1 MNWPWGELGL
11 SGPAG
16 LSGIRRAYAQRLK
29 TTHPEDDPEGFQRLH
44 SAYQEASR
52 RARRSARAKP
62 PSAATEEESGTAERS
77 GPVPGRENRD
87 DSEGQKAP
95 LPPQPEQEPDW
106 DYEALPEEAPPR
118 PPERPAQDWDYERLF
133 AEGEAEAQEARY
145 RKLEELRRKNR
156 ARYAEQERA
165 QRRRAADEEE
175 SWSAVMAASHALELL
190 YSSGAPPRQWRG
202 FLSDPVFWNVR
213 ANLDFVFILE
223 DFLEQHPDL
232 SPEIRRA
239 IFAAYGFEKGPG
251 YPVYKPLYRLLN
263 VDRREQRR
271 MAKANSAWR
280 IRWRSYPRWRKT
292 VIVALYSI
300 LGLFL
305 LVGVGVS
312 ARSAY
317 RDYTE
322 RREAKAW
329 EAQSLAWLEE
339 DLGRPFFHP
348 LSQHKELCAPAE
360 EPSLYFWVR
369 KEGQRTE
376 HFPGYQTNYPYVL
389 LKQELESFAEEW
401 SLGLRFDSAG
411 TGYQGNIG
419 EAPGAYLF
427 DLPLLGAGEA
437 ITALGALLKDMET
450 RDWYQVL
457 MGKYGGRMTYQI
469 FLCHGELSFYDAV
482 STEEGGFDADYART
496 QYETEVGAAFCRYLL
511 EESGLADKHMG
522 AGAYVLLNQG
532 AFELGGTTFFHVTGA
547 NKESREPRVQYLLAS
562 GGGMLFCLP
571 DGKLEG
577 VRHITDLYRG
587 TPTHQELDGVGLV
600 MIWDQVETP

>member
-1 MNWPWGELGL
+1 MSWPWSELGL
-11 SGPAG
+11 DGPAG
-16 LSGIRRAYAQRLK
+16 LPEIRRAYAQRLK

-52 RARRSARAKP
+52 YARRSARTKP
-62 PSAATEEESGTAERS
+62 PPPEGPGTAE
-77 GPVPGRENRD
+77 PDIPAPGGESQAGNERPED
-87 DSEGQKAP
+87 PPPPAP
-95 LPPQPEQEPDW
+95 EPDW
-106 DYEALPEEAPPR
+106 NYEELLEEEPPK
-118 PPERPAQDWDYERLF
+118 PPEPEGPAQDWDYERLF
-133 AEGEAEAQEARY
+133 AEGEAEAEEARY

-156 ARYAEQERA
+156 ARYAGQERD
-165 QRRRAADEEE
+165 QRRRAADEAE

-190 YSSGAPPRQWRG
+190 HSSGAPLRQWRR

-213 ANLDFVFILE
+213 ANLDFIFLLE

-232 SPEIRRA
+232 SPDVRRA

-251 YPVYKPLYRLLN
+251 YPIYKPLYRLLN
-263 VDRREQRR
+263 VDRREKRR
-271 MAKANSAWR
+271 MAKAASHWRAVWKSYPAWR
-280 IRWRSYPRWRKT
+280 KA
-292 VIVALYSI
+292 VIAVCFSI
-300 LGLFL
+300 LAGFFL
-305 LVGVGVS
+305 LGWAVNL
-312 ARSAY
+312 RSAY
-317 RDYTE
+317 RDYTA

-329 EAQSLAWLEE
+329 ETQSLQWLEE

-348 LSQHKELCAPAE
+348 LSQHKELCAPAD

-376 HFPGYQTNYPYVL
+376 TFPGYQTNYPYIL

-411 TGYQGNIG
+411 TGYQGNMG

-437 ITALGALLKDMET
+437 ITALGELLKDVES
-450 RDWYQVL
+450 RDWYRVL
-457 MGKYGGRMTYQI
+457 IGKYGGQMTYQI

-482 STEEGGFDADYART
+482 STEDGGFDADYART
-496 QYETEVGAAFCRYLL
+496 QYENDVGAAFCRYLL

-522 AGAYVLLNQG
+522 ADAYVLLNEG
-532 AFELGGTTFFHVTGA
+532 TLELSGTTFFHVTGA
-547 NKESREPRVQYLLAS
+547 DKESREPLAQYLMAS

-571 DGKLEG
+571 EGRLDG
-577 VRHITDLYRG
+577 VRHVTDLYRG

-600 MIWDQVETP
+600 MIWDQITSD